1 MFNFCTSLTYVD
13 LSNFDTSNV
22 TSMNSMFMGCYDLTT
37 ILVGDGWN
45 TDNVTTSTNMFAGC
59 TQLVGGNGTIYD
71 SAHTD
76 KTYARVDEAIYDE
89 ITGEYIEGNKGY
101 FTLKQN

>member
-1 MFNFCTSLTYVD
+1 MFYLCQSLTEID
-13 LSNFDTSNV
+13 LSGFNTSNI
-22 TSMNSMFMGCYDLTT
+22 TDMRYMFGGCYDLTT
-37 ILVGDGWN
+37 ILVGDGWI

-101 FTLKQN
+101 FTFKQN